1 MAVNPDRQLPASIA
15 AAWGLRERPSRG
27 PKPGLSLE
35 RIVGAGIDVA
45 VAEGI
50 EAVSMSRVAKELGSS
65 AMSLYRY
72 VAAKDELLALMV
84 DAALGPTTEAPA
96 EGEGWRAGLERW
108 AWTYHDALR
117 RHPWVLRLPI
127 SGPPV
132 MPNQVRWLEDG
143 LSALR
148 DTGLS
153 EPEKLSVILLVSG
166 FVRNEAT
173 LAADIAAA
181 AAASGV
187 QVMPAWAQLLERVTD
202 AERFPAL
209 HAALGSEAFA
219 SDDEPDDEFVFGLE
233 RVLDGV
239 EALVATRSRPTSA
252 GRARG
257 ASRGRSRRSPST

>member
-1 MAVNPDRQLPASIA
+1 MADKRKAPRLPASIEA
-15 AAWGLRERPSRG
+15 VWGLRERPSKG

-35 RIVGAGIDVA
+35 RIVAAAVDVA

-84 DAALGPTTEAPA
+84 DAALGTTERPP
-96 EGEGWRAGLERW
+96 EPGWRAGLERW

-117 RHPWVLRLPI
+117 RHPWVLRVPI
-127 SGPPV
+127 GGPPV
-132 MPNQVRWLEDG
+132 TPNQVRWLEDG
-143 LSALR
+143 LAALR
-148 DTGLS
+148 DTGLPES
-153 EPEKLSVILLVSG
+153 EKLSVILLVSG

-181 AAASGV
+181 AAASGAEI
-187 QVMPAWAQLLERVTD
+187 MPGWAQLLERVTD

-219 SDDEPDDEFVFGLE
+219 RDDDPDDEFVFGLG

-239 EALVATRSRPTSA
+239 EVLIEARATSA
-252 GRARG
+252 GLARG